1 MFQGGRR
8 PTLAPPP
15 AGAHAPLLSTPF
27 SRTISN
33 TRATFAYYS
42 FCDNL
47 RLQCTLRLLSLFAV
61 IFKLI
66 SSEKKYVTSCNEMND
81 NPMLLVVL
89 LTSLLLFHN
98 LKFTDS
104 LWN

>member
-1 MFQGGRR
+1 MPNGRLFQ
-8 PTLAPPP
+8 LEIV
-15 AGAHAPLLSTPF
+15 AGKKSTYM
-27 SRTISN
+27 SVYESQDLQLGTTIACDSTISN

-66 SSEKKYVTSCNEMND
+66 LSEKK
-81 NPMLLVVL
+81 
-89 LTSLLLFHN
+89 
-98 LKFTDS
+98 
-104 LWN
+104 

>member
-1 MFQGGRR
+1 MTKNATILDTKMAVTFEL
-8 PTLAPPP
+8 LALQQK
-15 AGAHAPLLSTPF
+15 GKVFWMYDTFLCNS
-27 SRTISN
+27 TISN

-66 SSEKKYVTSCNEMND
+66 SSEKK
-81 NPMLLVVL
+81 
-89 LTSLLLFHN
+89 
-98 LKFTDS
+98 
-104 LWN
+104 

>member
-1 MFQGGRR
+1 MDKFNVFFYYADN
-8 PTLAPPP
+8 LKV
-15 AGAHAPLLSTPF
+15 STI
-27 SRTISN
+27 TISN

-66 SSEKKYVTSCNEMND
+66 SSEKN
-81 NPMLLVVL
+81 
-89 LTSLLLFHN
+89 
-98 LKFTDS
+98 
-104 LWN
+104 